1 MERTEEEKEG
11 GERECVSVCVISKV
25 HRIFLASRLIVLFP
39 LFSTATELT
48 RYCVWMIGEC
58 WHKRSCLVDDQF
70 GRSIHRV
77 VLVAGCFSGSA
88 GGTSVISG
96 RHTLCQV
103 EGHLRVHVLF
113 DRFTKELP
121 SHLWPCDSRMMAF
134 YSIEPS
140 NTLRWPSPA
149 MVSF

>member
-1 MERTEEEKEG
+1 M
-11 GERECVSVCVISKV
+11 CVSVCVISKV

-48 RYCVWMIGEC
+48 RYCVWMIGEW
-58 WHKRSCLVDDQF
+58 WHKRGCLVDDQV

-103 EGHLRVHVLF
+103 EGDLRVHVLF
-113 DRFTKELP
+113 DRFTK
-121 SHLWPCDSRMMAF
+121 RA
-134 YSIEPS
+134 
-140 NTLRWPSPA
+140 
-149 MVSF
+149 SFTSSAP